1 MKTNKLLLI
10 LLFLFSIHSFS
21 QTKDKEKREKI
32 RSLKV
37 GFLTTELSLT
47 PDEAAIFWPLY
58 NAFDNKQNEIRSK
71 KTKSLIDRMDDEAFA
86 KMSEKEAFALLAQ
99 SESYDEDLFQ
109 NRRKFISSLKGVI
122 SPIKIIK
129 LKKAEDNF
137 NKKLLQQYRD
147 KGPRK

>member
-21 QTKDKEKREKI
+21 QPKDKEKREKI

-47 PDEAAIFWPLY
+47 PDEAAVFWPLY

-71 KTKSLIDRMDDEAFA
+71 KTKSLIDKMDNEAFA

-147 KGPRK
+147 KGPIK

>member
-10 LLFLFSIHSFS
+10 FLFLFSIHSFS
-21 QTKDKEKREKI
+21 QARDKEKREKI
-32 RSLKV
+32 RALKV
-37 GFLTTELSLT
+37 GFITTELSLT
-47 PDEAAIFWPLY
+47 LDEAAFFWPLY

-71 KTKSLIDRMDDEAFA
+71 KTKSLIDKMDNEAFA
-86 KMSEKEAFALLAQ
+86 KMNEKEAFALLAQ

-109 NRRKFISSLKGVI
+109 NRRKFISSLKGVL

-147 KGPRK
+147 KGPKK

>member
-1 MKTNKLLLI
+1 MKTSKLLLFI
-10 LLFLFSIHSFS
+10 LFLFSVYSFS
-21 QTKDKEKREKI
+21 QPRDKEKSEQIRALKI
-32 RSLKV
+32 

-47 PDEAAIFWPLY
+47 SDEAAVFWPLY
-58 NAFDNKQNEIRSK
+58 NAFDDNQNEIRSK
-71 KTKSLIDRMDDEAFA
+71 KTKSLIVRMDDQSFA
-86 KMSEKEAFALLAQ
+86 KMTEKEAFALLAL
-99 SESYDEDLFQ
+99 SEKYEEDIFQ

-137 NKKLLQQYRD
+137 NKKLLHQYRD

>member
-10 LLFLFSIHSFS
+10 ILFLFSIHSFS

-47 PDEAAIFWPLY
+47 PDEAAVFWPLY

-71 KTKSLIDRMDDEAFA
+71 KTKSLIDRIDDEAFA

-147 KGPRK
+147 KGPKK

>member
-10 LLFLFSIHSFS
+10 ILFLFSIHSFS

-71 KTKSLIDRMDDEAFA
+71 KTKSLIDKMDNEAFA
-86 KMSEKEAFALLAQ
+86 KMNEKEAFALLAQ

-147 KGPRK
+147 KGPIK

>member
-21 QTKDKEKREKI
+21 QPKDKEKREKI

-47 PDEAAIFWPLY
+47 PDEAAVFWPLY

-71 KTKSLIDRMDDEAFA
+71 KTKSLIDKMDNEAFA
-86 KMSEKEAFALLAQ
+86 KMNEKEAFALLAQ

-147 KGPRK
+147 KGPIK

>member
-10 LLFLFSIHSFS
+10 ILFLFSIHSFS

-47 PDEAAIFWPLY
+47 PDEAAVFWPLY

-99 SESYDEDLFQ
+99 SESYDKDLFQ

>member
-10 LLFLFSIHSFS
+10 ILFLFSIHSFS

-47 PDEAAIFWPLY
+47 PDEAAVFWPLY

-109 NRRKFISSLKGVI
+109 NRRKFISSVKGVI

>member
-10 LLFLFSIHSFS
+10 ILFLFSIHSFS
-21 QTKDKEKREKI
+21 QIKDKEKREKI

-71 KTKSLIDRMDDEAFA
+71 KTKSLIDRIDDEAFA

-99 SESYDEDLFQ
+99 SEIYDEDLFQ

>member
-10 LLFLFSIHSFS
+10 ILFLFSIHSFS
-21 QTKDKEKREKI
+21 QPKDKEKREKI

-47 PDEAAIFWPLY
+47 PDEAAVFWPLY

-71 KTKSLIDRMDDEAFA
+71 KTKSLIDKMDNESFA
-86 KMSEKEAFALLAQ
+86 KMNEKEAFALLAQ

-147 KGPRK
+147 KGPIK

>member
-10 LLFLFSIHSFS
+10 ILFLFSIHSFS

-47 PDEAAIFWPLY
+47 PDEAAVFWPLY

>member
-10 LLFLFSIHSFS
+10 ILFLFSIHSFS

-47 PDEAAIFWPLY
+47 PDEAAVFWPLY

-71 KTKSLIDRMDDEAFA
+71 KTKSLIDRIDDEAFA

-109 NRRKFISSLKGVI
+109 NRRKFISSLNGVI

-147 KGPRK
+147 KRPRK

>member
-10 LLFLFSIHSFS
+10 ILFLFSIHSFS
-21 QTKDKEKREKI
+21 QPKDKEKREKI

-47 PDEAAIFWPLY
+47 PDEAAVFWPLY

-71 KTKSLIDRMDDEAFA
+71 KTKSLIDKMDNESFA
-86 KMSEKEAFALLAQ
+86 KMNEKEAFALLAQ

>member
-10 LLFLFSIHSFS
+10 ILFLFSIHSFS
-21 QTKDKEKREKI
+21 QPKDKEKREKI

-47 PDEAAIFWPLY
+47 PDEAAVFWPLY

-71 KTKSLIDRMDDEAFA
+71 KTKSLIDKMDNEAFA
-86 KMSEKEAFALLAQ
+86 KMNEKEAFALLAQ

>member
-10 LLFLFSIHSFS
+10 ILFLFSIHSFS

-47 PDEAAIFWPLY
+47 PDESSVFWPLY

>member
-10 LLFLFSIHSFS
+10 ILFLFSIHSFS
-21 QTKDKEKREKI
+21 QPKDKEKREKI

-47 PDEAAIFWPLY
+47 PDEAAVFWPLY

-147 KGPRK
+147 KGPKK

>member
-1 MKTNKLLLI
+1 MKTSKLLLFI
-10 LLFLFSIHSFS
+10 LFLFSIYSFS
-21 QTKDKEKREKI
+21 QPIDKEKREQIRALKI
-32 RSLKV
+32 

-47 PDEAAIFWPLY
+47 SDEAAVFWPLY
-58 NAFDNKQNEIRSK
+58 NAFDDNQNEIRSK
-71 KTKSLIDRMDDEAFA
+71 KTKSLIVRMDDQSFA
-86 KMSEKEAFALLAQ
+86 KMTEKEAFALLAL
-99 SESYDEDLFQ
+99 SEKYEEDIFQ

>member
-10 LLFLFSIHSFS
+10 ILFLFSIHSFS

-47 PDEAAIFWPLY
+47 PDEAAVFWPLY

-109 NRRKFISSLKGVI
+109 NRRKFISSLKEVI

>member
-10 LLFLFSIHSFS
+10 ILFLFSIHSFS

-47 PDEAAIFWPLY
+47 PDEAAVFWPLY

-71 KTKSLIDRMDDEAFA
+71 KTKSLIDRIDDEAFA

>member
-10 LLFLFSIHSFS
+10 FLFLFSIHSFS
-21 QTKDKEKREKI
+21 QPRDKDNREKI
-32 RSLKV
+32 RALKV

-47 PDEAAIFWPLY
+47 PDEASAFWPLY
-58 NAFDNKQNEIRSK
+58 NAFDNKQNEIRLK
-71 KTKSLIDRMDDEAFA
+71 RTRSLIDRMDDEAFA

-137 NKKLLQQYRD
+137 NKKLLQQYRNR
-147 KGPRK
+147 GSRK

>member
-10 LLFLFSIHSFS
+10 ILFLFSIHSFS
-21 QTKDKEKREKI
+21 QPKDKEKREKI

-47 PDEAAIFWPLY
+47 PDEAAVFWPLY
-58 NAFDNKQNEIRSK
+58 NAFDNKQNEIRLK
-71 KTKSLIDRMDDEAFA
+71 RTRSLIDRMDDEAFA

-122 SPIKIIK
+122 SSIKIIK

>member
-21 QTKDKEKREKI
+21 QPKDKEKREKI

-47 PDEAAIFWPLY
+47 PDEAAVFWPLY

-71 KTKSLIDRMDDEAFA
+71 KTKSLIDKMDNEAFA
-86 KMSEKEAFALLAQ
+86 KMNEKEAFALLAQ

>member
-10 LLFLFSIHSFS
+10 ILFLFSIHSFS

-47 PDEAAIFWPLY
+47 PDEAAVFWPLY

-147 KGPRK
+147 KGPKK

>member
-10 LLFLFSIHSFS
+10 FLFLFSIHSFS
-21 QTKDKEKREKI
+21 QPKDKEKREKI
-32 RSLKV
+32 RALKV
-37 GFLTTELSLT
+37 GFITTELSLT
-47 PDEAAIFWPLY
+47 PDEAAVFWPIY

-71 KTKSLIDRMDDEAFA
+71 KTKSLIDKMDNEAFA

>member
-10 LLFLFSIHSFS
+10 ILFLFSIHSFS
-21 QTKDKEKREKI
+21 QPKDKEKREKI

-47 PDEAAIFWPLY
+47 PDEAAVFWPLY

-71 KTKSLIDRMDDEAFA
+71 KTKSLIDKMDNEAFA

>member
-10 LLFLFSIHSFS
+10 ILFLFSIHSFS

-71 KTKSLIDRMDDEAFA
+71 KTKSLIDRIDDEAFA

-122 SPIKIIK
+122 STIKIIK

>member
-10 LLFLFSIHSFS
+10 ILFLFSIHSFS

-47 PDEAAIFWPLY
+47 PDEAAVFWPLY

-71 KTKSLIDRMDDEAFA
+71 KTKSLIDRIDDEAFA

-109 NRRKFISSLKGVI
+109 NRRKFISSLKEVI

>member
-10 LLFLFSIHSFS
+10 ILFLFSIHSFS
-21 QTKDKEKREKI
+21 QPKDKEKREKI

>member
-10 LLFLFSIHSFS
+10 ILFLFSIHSFS

-47 PDEAAIFWPLY
+47 PDEAAVFWPLY

-71 KTKSLIDRMDDEAFA
+71 KTKSLIDRIDDEAFA

-99 SESYDEDLFQ
+99 SESYDENLFQ

>member
-10 LLFLFSIHSFS
+10 FLFLFSIHSFS

-47 PDEAAIFWPLY
+47 PDEAAVFWPLY

-71 KTKSLIDRMDDEAFA
+71 KTKSLIDRIDDEAFA

>member
-1 MKTNKLLLI
+1 MKTSKLLLFI
-10 LLFLFSIHSFS
+10 LFLFSVYSFS
-21 QTKDKEKREKI
+21 QPRDKEKSEQIRALKI
-32 RSLKV
+32 

-47 PDEAAIFWPLY
+47 SDEAAVFWPLY

-71 KTKSLIDRMDDEAFA
+71 KTKSLIVRMDDQSFA
-86 KMSEKEAFALLAQ
+86 KMTESEAFALLTLL
-99 SESYDEDLFQ
+99 EKYEEDIFQ

-137 NKKLLQQYRD
+137 NKKLLHQYRD

>member
-10 LLFLFSIHSFS
+10 IILIFSINSFA
-21 QTKDKEKREKI
+21 QPRFKEKTEKI

-37 GFLTTELSLT
+37 GFLTSELSLT
-47 PDEAAIFWPLY
+47 PEEAAVFWPLY
-58 NAFDNKQNEIRSK
+58 NTFDNKQNEIRSK
-71 KTKSLIDRMDDEAFA
+71 KTRSLIDRIDDGAFA
-86 KMSEKEAFALLAQ
+86 KMSEKEAFVLLAQ
-99 SESYDEDLFQ
+99 SESYEEDLFQ

-137 NKKLLQQYRD
+137 NKKLLQQYRE
-147 KGPRK
+147 KVLMK

>member
-10 LLFLFSIHSFS
+10 ILFLFSIHSFS

-47 PDEAAIFWPLY
+47 PDEAAVFWPLY

-71 KTKSLIDRMDDEAFA
+71 KTKSLIDRIDDEAFA
-86 KMSEKEAFALLAQ
+86 KMSEKEAFVFLAQ

-109 NRRKFISSLKGVI
+109 NRRKFISSLKEVI

>member
-10 LLFLFSIHSFS
+10 ILFLFSIHSFS

-47 PDEAAIFWPLY
+47 PDEAAVFWPLY

-71 KTKSLIDRMDDEAFA
+71 KTKSLIDRMDDQAFA

-109 NRRKFISSLKGVI
+109 NRRKFISSLKEVI

>member
-10 LLFLFSIHSFS
+10 ILFLFSIHSFS
-21 QTKDKEKREKI
+21 QPKDKEKREKI

-47 PDEAAIFWPLY
+47 PDEAAVFWPLY

>member
-1 MKTNKLLLI
+1 MKTNKLPLI
-10 LLFLFSIHSFS
+10 ILFLFSIHSFS

-71 KTKSLIDRMDDEAFA
+71 KTKSLIDRIDDEAFA

>member
-10 LLFLFSIHSFS
+10 ILFLFSIHSFS

-47 PDEAAIFWPLY
+47 PDEAAVFWPLY

-71 KTKSLIDRMDDEAFA
+71 KTKSLIDKMDNEAFA
-86 KMSEKEAFALLAQ
+86 KMNEKEAFALLAQ
-99 SESYDEDLFQ
+99 SESYDDDLFQ

-137 NKKLLQQYRD
+137 NKKLLQQYRER
-147 KGPRK
+147 GPRK